1 MSAKTTIYFIRHGEC
16 AGNRERRIRGC
27 VDFPL
32 NENGIKQAR
41 ALAERMKELGIGRIV
56 TSPLSRAVMT
66 AEILGLRLGLSPV
79 VKDGFRNICFGSWE
93 NRLQSEIIEE
103 FPVMWKTWLTS
114 PESLRVDGA
123 ENIEEV
129 RRRSL
134 RELERT
140 VAEYA
145 GETIALVS
153 HRALLK
159 PMLAGALGI
168 ERPCFWRLHLDNAAY
183 GILTHGQ
190 AKGFCL
196 CGLNYTE
203 HLKKLEIVDDFDSM

>member
-32 NENGIKQAR
+32 NKNGIKQAR

-56 TSPLSRAVMT
+56 TSP
-66 AEILGLRLGLSPV
+66 LGLSPV

-103 FPVMWKTWLTS
+103 FPEMWKTWLTA

-153 HRALLK
+153 HSR
-159 PMLAGALGI
+159 
-168 ERPCFWRLHLDNAAY
+168 
-183 GILTHGQ
+183 
-190 AKGFCL
+190 CL
-196 CGLNYTE
+196 PGLWE
-203 HLKKLEIVDDFDSM
+203 